1 MYAETDFLLALIKDE
16 DWLGAAAETVYEEY
30 RDGLWTSQFTLI
42 ELLVVAYREQRDTER
57 VVTNAAT
64 LVEVR
69 GDVDTVVAAATYV
82 EDHGFTPFDALH
94 LVESDGETIV
104 SSDEAYEGVTS
115 RLDLKTV
122 AEE

>member
-16 DWLGAAAETVYEEY
+16 DWLGEAAELVYREH
-30 RDGLWTSQFTLI
+30 RDELWTSQFTLI
-42 ELLVVAYREQRDTER
+42 ELLMVAYREGRDTER
-57 VVTNAAT
+57 VVSNAAN

-69 GDVDTVVAAATYV
+69 GDVETVVTAATHV

-94 LVESDGETIV
+94 LVESNGDTIV
-104 SSDEAYEGVTS
+104 SSDDAYEDVTS

-122 AEE
+122 DEE